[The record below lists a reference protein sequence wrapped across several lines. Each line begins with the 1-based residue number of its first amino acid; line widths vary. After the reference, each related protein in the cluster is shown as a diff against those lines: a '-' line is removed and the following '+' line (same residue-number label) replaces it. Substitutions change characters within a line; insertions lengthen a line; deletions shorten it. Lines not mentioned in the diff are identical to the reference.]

1 MVFLKNAHFILFIAL
16 IASCSEQEQKQ
27 KSGKLYFDFPA
38 IVQKQ
43 KTILEKNNLKIIKKT
58 YINKS
63 ISIDTLSI
71 TDWKKEFAIFE
82 NIDLNKTSFRDK
94 IISKPIY
101 QDTGF
106 INYYFKKKEAKI
118 DFKHLI
124 SYTTKSNK
132 IKHILI
138 DLDEKTLIY
147 NSRKKVVFK
156 FDTTKNEL
164 KSYQFSGAKGFL
176 FMPKDS
182 FYVESTILNG
192 N

>member
-1 MVFLKNAHFILFIAL
+1 MVFLKNIHFIIFIAL
-16 IASCSEQEQKQ
+16 IASCSEQKQKQ

-38 IVQKQ
+38 VVQKQ
-43 KTILEKNNLKIIKKT
+43 KTILEIKNPKIIKKS

-63 ISIDTLSI
+63 ISIDTISI
-71 TDWKKEFAIFE
+71 SDWKKEFAVFQ

-118 DFKHLI
+118 DFKRLL

-132 IKHILI
+132 IKYISI

-147 NSRKKVVFK
+147 NSRKKVIFK
-156 FDTTKNEL
+156 FDTLKNEL

-182 FYVESTILNG
+182 FYIESMILYG